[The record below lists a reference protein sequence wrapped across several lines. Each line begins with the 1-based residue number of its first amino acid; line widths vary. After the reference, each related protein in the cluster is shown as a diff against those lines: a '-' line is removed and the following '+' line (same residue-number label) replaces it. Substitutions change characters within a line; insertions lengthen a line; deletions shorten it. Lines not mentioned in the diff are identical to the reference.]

1 MIFRQNLAPRAPS
14 EAHFRGHE
22 HRYTDYEG
30 PKGNVE
36 FVIFEGKQDSLLSV
50 ISTVI
55 EVKDDVSMLGSAV
68 GESHCQL
75 FAEIIASYK
84 YNLAIDSGY
93 NGSIHGA
100 LTDGFD
106 WIFARVHRSVVN
118 ETEDTYHIVY
128 SHLPISLIQ
137 RRGAFSNFGNASTV
151 DSLKCLQY
159 LVYICYTPT

>member
-93 NGSIHGA
+93 NGSIQGA